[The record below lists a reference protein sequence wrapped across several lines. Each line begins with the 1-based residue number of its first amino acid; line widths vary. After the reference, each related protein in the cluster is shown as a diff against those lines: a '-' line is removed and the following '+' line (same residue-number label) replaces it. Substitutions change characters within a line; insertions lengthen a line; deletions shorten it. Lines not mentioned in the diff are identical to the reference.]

1 MQSFV
6 LIAKGDAPH
15 ASVGQAMD
23 LRQMQYFLCLAEARN
38 VTRAARQLNIV
49 QPALS
54 MQIAKL
60 EAEFGQKL
68 FDRTAHGV
76 TTTVAGEALARLI
89 MPIVRDV
96 EHAMQEMAR
105 LNGRVS
111 GRVVVGLITSV
122 AQSTLASSSA
132 AVAARYP
139 DVELSAC
146 EGYTET
152 MMDWV
157 TAGQLDLAIINVP
170 RLTRGLA
177 AQHIL
182 DEEMVFAARRDS
194 PLKVPAPLGFADL
207 AGLDLV
213 MPSKRHGLRAILDA
227 QAAECGIELK
237 PRIEID
243 TLSAICEVVATTDLV
258 TILPTIALH
267 QTLAAGRVRAYHLD
281 SPRLMRSIA
290 MVHHPRRAISA
301 AAHAVV
307 EVIRQDLVDAS
318 SSAATF
324 VQPSS
329 ELAPPVRRGRARK

>member
-1 MQSFV
+1 
-6 LIAKGDAPH
+6 
-15 ASVGQAMD
+15 
-23 LRQMQYFLCLAEARN
+23 MQYFLCLAETGN

-60 EAEFGQKL
+60 EAEFGKKL
-68 FDRTAHGV
+68 FDRSAHGV
-76 TTTVAGEALARLI
+76 ATTPAGEALARLI
-89 MPIVRDV
+89 SPIVRDV

-105 LNGRVS
+105 LDGRVS

-132 AVAARYP
+132 TVAARYP

-157 TAGQLDLAIINVP
+157 TTGQLDLAIINVP
-170 RLTRGLA
+170 RQKRGLA
-177 AQHIL
+177 SQHIL
-182 DEEMVFAARRDS
+182 AEEMVFAARTGS
-194 PLKVPAPLGFADL
+194 PLRVPQHLGFADL
-207 AGLDLV
+207 GGLDLV
-213 MPSKRHGLRAILDA
+213 LPSKRHGLRAILEG
-227 QAAECGIELK
+227 QAAEAGIELR

-243 TLSAICEVVATTDLV
+243 TLSAICEVVATTDLATV
-258 TILPTIALH
+258 LPTIALH
-267 QTLAAGRVRAYHLD
+267 QVLAAGRVRAHRFAAPLT
-281 SPRLMRSIA
+281 RSIA
-290 MVHHPRRAISA
+290 VVHHPRRAISA

-307 EVIRQDLVDAS
+307 EVIRQDLIDAAT
-318 SSAATF
+318 SALTF

-329 ELAPPVRRGRARK
+329 GAAPARRRAARAKDQGR